1 MSERRS
7 RILLVEDEPLN
18 RALVRAILAR
28 AAVGAV
34 RDAEL
39 VEATTLAQAREQL
52 RAGDA
57 DVVLLDMTLPDGSGL
72 TLAEEI
78 TGGGSN
84 AAVPEHP
91 GRRPTVIAVTG
102 GVLPE
107 DRAAASAAGCDAFL
121 DKPYAA
127 KELVAMLAAHL
138 PAD

>member
-1 MSERRS
+1 VTARRS
-7 RILLVEDEPLN
+7 RILLVEDEALN

-28 AAVGAV
+28 AAVAAV

-39 VEATTLAQAREQL
+39 VEASSLAQAREQL
-52 RAGDA
+52 RAGGA
-57 DVVLLDMTLPDGSGL
+57 DVVLLDMVLPDGSGL
-72 TLAEEI
+72 TLAREI
-78 TGGGSN
+78 TGRDGTSAPGN
-84 AAVPEHP
+84 P

-107 DRAAASAAGCDAFL
+107 DRAAASAAGCDGFL

-127 KELVAMLAAHL
+127 GELVALLAAHL